1 MERWTNDFRHAYKI
15 ILILIACC
23 RLEGEVGTDK
33 SAYMLTGR
41 LKKWFFVPALVVGS
55 VTD

>member
-1 MERWTNDFRHAYKI
+1 M